1 MVFANPGTPGSIVT
15 FESRY
20 DNYIG
25 GKWVPPIKGQYF
37 ENISPVDGK
46 VFCEVARS
54 TAEDID
60 VALDAAHAA
69 KDAWGKTSATER
81 AAILNKIA
89 DRVEANLQQLAVAET
104 WDNGK
109 PVRES
114 MAADLPLVVDHW
126 RYFAVIGASCEGR

>member
-1 MVFANPGTPGSIVT
+1 MVFANPGAPGSIVT

-54 TAEDID
+54 TAEDIE
-60 VALDAAHAA
+60 VALDDAHTA

-81 AAILNKIA
+81 AAIMNKIA
-89 DRVEANLQQLAVAET
+89 DRVEVNLQQLAVAQT
-104 WDNGK
+104 WNNGK

-114 MAADLPLVVDHW
+114 LAADLPLVVDHW
-126 RYFAVIGASCEGR
+126 RYVASAIRM